1 MRPGANKK
9 SQICLYYS
17 NEFRACRMFLFCM
30 PNTTQGSFYML
41 VWWMQQNNGM
51 TFLTTVTR
59 LSPPT
64 CWLCVVHK
72 DIVNTSNLFVNW
84 HNKPIVAN
92 SVPNNTQWGNL
103 EFLGKKMHLGLLF
116 MQNAH
121 LCVLYLQNNDSNE
134 FGMFSMKLSSQ
145 CSRFIYH
152 HIRHCISHRAH
163 DLVWFGNSGNSV
175 NSIIWLF
182 RYCSKNSNVRVHK
195 PHQVA
200 LRSWC

>member
-1 MRPGANKK
+1 
-9 SQICLYYS
+9 
-17 NEFRACRMFLFCM
+17 MFLFCM

-116 MQNAH
+116 MQNAY
-121 LCVLYLQNNDSNE
+121 LCILYLQNSDSIE
-134 FGMFSMKLSSQ
+134 WGMFSGKLSSQ
-145 CSRFIYH
+145 CSRLIYH
-152 HIRHCISHRAH
+152 RRHRISHQVCDSLRWYNWGSRAF
-163 DLVWFGNSGNSV
+163 L
-175 NSIIWLF
+175 
-182 RYCSKNSNVRVHK
+182 
-195 PHQVA
+195 A
-200 LRSWC
+200 LM